1 MQLFLTSIFLS
12 VSFVLTAQPKNHKP
26 QRNEIIRA
34 ETVYQSGIRTH
45 PEKRMLHLQR
55 EIPSLKIELRY
66 AGDSNFTGEKIYP
79 PLSDAYLRDAAVKKL
94 AAVQHELVQK
104 GMGLKVFDAYRPW
117 WATAK
122 IWELVKDERYAAD
135 PQKGSN
141 HNRGIAVDCTIID
154 IENGKELNM
163 GTGFDNF
170 SDTAHHHFK
179 ALPDSVLKNRL
190 LLKNLMEKNGFVAL
204 ETEWWHY
211 SLPNAKDYEILN
223 IHFDTLKKLSAQK
236 K

>member
-1 MQLFLTSIFLS
+1 MQLFFTSIFLLV
-12 VSFVLTAQPKNHKP
+12 VSVLTAQPKNYQPH
-26 QRNEIIRA
+26 RYDIIRT
-34 ETVYQSGIRTH
+34 ETAYRASIRTH
-45 PEKRMLHLQR
+45 PGKKMLNLKT
-55 EIPSLKIELRY
+55 EIPSLVIALRY
-66 AGDSNFTGEKIYP
+66 AGDSNFTGKKIYP
-79 PLSDAYLRDAAVKKL
+79 PASDAYLRRAAVKKL
-94 AAVQHELVQK
+94 AAVQQQLFRK
-104 GMGLKVFDAYRPW
+104 GIGLKIFDAYRPW

-135 PQKGSN
+135 PEKGSN

-154 IENGKELNM
+154 LENGKELNM

-170 SDTAHHHFK
+170 SDTAHHPFK
-179 ALPDSVLKNRL
+179 ALPDSVLENRL

-223 IHFDTLKKLSAQK
+223 INFDALKKLPPQK